1 MVLDTIGHMKFSLS
15 WVTEVHDKDFEA
27 EVHRRYWTEVWSW
40 FCSWKIVNLR
50 ELKFSPD
57 FAAKVWWK
65 FRSWS
70 LINNLKLELS
80 QPFKAEAQFSN
91 ELSFR
96 FQDSLPRSLVHS
108 AMFHPPLDLNWI
120 QISRKTNRY
129 WFHCRK
135 TIFCRFSP
143 VNSLILNVSSE
154 FLCASLVCLSPKNRL
169 RDKGE
174 PKCVW

>member
-15 WVTEVHDKDFEA
+15 WVTEVHYRDFEA
-27 EVHRRYWTEVWSW
+27 ELQWRYWTEVWSW

-135 TIFCRFSP
+135 TIFCRFF
-143 VNSLILNVSSE
+143 SSKQHDIE
-154 FLCASLVCLSPKNRL
+154 CQLWVFVCITCLF
-169 RDKGE
+169 
-174 PKCVW
+174 VT

>member
-15 WVTEVHDKDFEA
+15 WVTEVHDRDFEA
-27 EVHRRYWTEVWSW
+27 EVQWRYWTEVWSW

-70 LINNLKLELS
+70 LINNLNWNLANRLKL
-80 QPFKAEAQFSN
+80 K
-91 ELSFR
+91 LSFQMSYHFGFR
-96 FQDSLPRSLVHS
+96 IHCLGLLCIRQCFIRRWTSTEYKYHVRRTGTDSIVEKQY
-108 AMFHPPLDLNWI
+108 FVV
-120 QISRKTNRY
+120 
-129 WFHCRK
+129 
-135 TIFCRFSP
+135 FSP
-143 VNSLILNVSSE
+143 VNSMILNVSSE